1 MNAEHP
7 GNVTMVSS
15 SNWSIFGKKEP
26 VVYVF
31 KLKIIYKG
39 GDAKKE
45 KCLFPQTP
53 NYIKEGIL
61 NA

>member
-7 GNVTMVSS
+7 GNVTMASS

-39 GDAKKE
+39 GGAKK
-45 KCLFPQTP
+45 KNVYFHRRL
-53 NYIKEGIL
+53 II
-61 NA
+61 